1 MNYDLLLKSIIDLAE
16 RAGKDIINIYNN
28 STNYNITYKSD
39 SSPLTAADKA
49 SNKTI
54 CDGLEKITPEI
65 PIISEEGKNISY
77 SKRKTWKTFWLI
89 DPLDGTKEFINKNG
103 EFSVNIALIDNN
115 VPIMGVVHAPVIQ
128 TTWYGSVYHKSYK
141 INNNKTFNIKVNS
154 PRKEESIKVVSSR
167 SHSNNPKLEKYL
179 KQFKNYSL
187 IKMGSSIKICL
198 VADGTAHVS
207 PFQLGNSRVYTP
219 LFLAIDTSP
228 YLLLKSTLS
237 SLYLEIIAAPAPKLP
252 WPHRLISPSIE
263 NQRM

>member
-28 STNYNITYKSD
+28 SIDYNITYKSD

-54 CDGLEKITPEI
+54 CDGLEKITPDI
-65 PIISEEGKNISY
+65 PIISEEGKDISY

-154 PRKEESIKVVSSR
+154 PNKEESIKVVSSR

-187 IKMGSSIKICL
+187 VKMGSSIKICL
-198 VADGTAHVS
+198 VADGTAHVY
-207 PFQLGNSRVYTP
+207 PRFGPTMEWDTAAAHAVVKYAGGNIFDLNTDEELRYNKKNLLNP
-219 LFLAIDTSP
+219 EFLVD
-228 YLLLKSTLS
+228 KGH
-237 SLYLEIIAAPAPKLP
+237 SL
-252 WPHRLISPSIE
+252 
-263 NQRM
+263 